1 MYKNIWFFYI
11 KNINLSLKR
20 ITKGFIKISTS
31 SFNFDK
37 LPDIKHLFIDINNC
51 FIPFRID
58 EIKSFSDNQLI
69 LKLSEVNT
77 EKEAEDIIFK
87 NVYIDSKSYEPIEE
101 KSFFYNELVN
111 FSVYSNSKKIGVIDN
126 INTELPQP
134 VFEVLIKSNKVM
146 IPIHEDLIDK
156 IDKKNKI
163 IHIDIPDGLIEI
175 I

>member
-1 MYKNIWFFYI
+1 MSVDHVKIGTIVSKHGY
-11 KNINLSLKR
+11 
-20 ITKGFIKISTS
+20 KGFIKISTS

-87 NVYIDSKSYEPIEE
+87 NIFIDSKSYEQIEG
-101 KSFFYNELVN
+101 KSFFYSELIN
-111 FSVYSNSKKIGVIDN
+111 FSVYSKSKKVGVIDN

>member
-1 MYKNIWFFYI
+1 M
-11 KNINLSLKR
+11 
-20 ITKGFIKISTS
+20 
-31 SFNFDK
+31 
-37 LPDIKHLFIDINNC
+37 
-51 FIPFRID
+51 
-58 EIKSFSDNQLI
+58 KSFSDNQLI

-77 EKEAEDIIFK
+77 EKEPEDIIFK
-87 NVYIDSKSYEPIEE
+87 NVFIDSKSYEPIEE

>member
-1 MYKNIWFFYI
+1 MSIDHVKIGTIVSKHGY
-11 KNINLSLKR
+11 
-20 ITKGFIKISTS
+20 KGFVKITTS

-37 LPDIKHLFIDINNC
+37 LPYVKHLFIDINNC

-58 EIKSFSDNQLI
+58 KIKSFSDNLLI
-69 LKLSEVNT
+69 LKLSEVNN
-77 EKEAEDIIFK
+77 ENEAEEIIFK
-87 NVYIDSKSYEPIEE
+87 NIFIDSKSYEPIEG
-101 KSFFYNELVN
+101 KSFFYNELIN
-111 FSVYSNSKKIGVIDN
+111 FSVYSKSKKVGVIDN
-126 INTELPQP
+126 INTKLPQP

-163 IHIDIPDGLIEI
+163 IHMDIPDGLIEI

>member
-1 MYKNIWFFYI
+1 MSIDHVKIGTIVSKHGY
-11 KNINLSLKR
+11 
-20 ITKGFIKISTS
+20 KGFVKISTS

-37 LPDIKHLFIDINNC
+37 LPYVKHLFIDINNC

-58 EIKSFSDNQLI
+58 KIKSFSDNLLI
-69 LKLSEVNT
+69 LKLSEVNN
-77 EKEAEDIIFK
+77 ENEAEEIIFK
-87 NVYIDSKSYEPIEE
+87 NIFIDSKSYEPIEG
-101 KSFFYNELVN
+101 KSFFYNELIN
-111 FSVYSNSKKIGVIDN
+111 FSLYSKSKKVGVIDS

-134 VFEVLIKSNKVM
+134 VFEILIKSNKVM

-163 IHIDIPDGLIEI
+163 IHMDIPDGLIEI

>member
-1 MYKNIWFFYI
+1 MSIDHVKIGTIVSKHGY
-11 KNINLSLKR
+11 
-20 ITKGFIKISTS
+20 KGFVKISTS

-37 LPDIKHLFIDINNC
+37 LPYVKHLFIDINNC

-58 EIKSFSDNQLI
+58 EIKSFSDNLLI

-87 NVYIDSKSYEPIEE
+87 NVFIDSKSYKPIKG
-101 KSFFYNELVN
+101 KSFFYNELV
-111 FSVYSNSKKIGVIDN
+111 SYTVYSKSKKVGVIDN
-126 INTELPQP
+126 INSELPQP

-146 IPIHEDLIDK
+146 IPIHEDLIEK

>member
-1 MYKNIWFFYI
+1 MSIDHVKIGTIVSKHGY
-11 KNINLSLKR
+11 
-20 ITKGFIKISTS
+20 KGFIKISTS

>member
-1 MYKNIWFFYI
+1 MISINI
-11 KNINLSLKR
+11 
-20 ITKGFIKISTS
+20 
-31 SFNFDK
+31 
-37 LPDIKHLFIDINNC
+37 
-51 FIPFRID
+51 
-58 EIKSFSDNQLI
+58 IKSFSDNLLI

-87 NVYIDSKSYEPIEE
+87 NIFIDSKSYEPIKG
-101 KSFFYNELVN
+101 KSFFYDELVN
-111 FSVYSNSKKIGVIDN
+111 FSVYSNTKKVGVIDN
-126 INTELPQP
+126 INTKLPQP

>member
-1 MYKNIWFFYI
+1 MSIDHVKIGTIVSKHGY
-11 KNINLSLKR
+11 
-20 ITKGFIKISTS
+20 KGFIKISIS

-37 LPDIKHLFIDINNC
+37 LPEVKHLFIDINNC
-51 FIPFRID
+51 FVPFRID
-58 EIKSFSDNQLI
+58 EIKSFSDNLLI

-77 EKEAEDIIFK
+77 EIEAEDIIFK
-87 NVYIDSKSYEPIEE
+87 NVFIDSKSYKPIKG
-101 KSFFYNELVN
+101 KSFFYNELV
-111 FSVYSNSKKIGVIDN
+111 SYSLYSKSKKVGVIDN
-126 INTELPQP
+126 INSKLPQP

-146 IPIHEDLIDK
+146 IPIHEDLIEK

>member
-1 MYKNIWFFYI
+1 MSIDHVKIGTIVSKHGY
-11 KNINLSLKR
+11 
-20 ITKGFIKISTS
+20 KGFVKITTS

-37 LPDIKHLFIDINNC
+37 LPYVKHLFIDINNC

-58 EIKSFSDNQLI
+58 KIKSFSDNLLI
-69 LKLSEVNT
+69 LKLSEVNN
-77 EKEAEDIIFK
+77 ENEAEEIIFK
-87 NVYIDSKSYEPIEE
+87 NIFIDSKSYEPIEG
-101 KSFFYNELVN
+101 KSFFYNELIN
-111 FSVYSNSKKIGVIDN
+111 FSVYSKSKKVGVIDN

-163 IHIDIPDGLIEI
+163 IHMDIPDGLIEI

>member
-1 MYKNIWFFYI
+1 MSIDHVKIGTIVSKHGY
-11 KNINLSLKR
+11 
-20 ITKGFIKISTS
+20 KGFINISTS

-58 EIKSFSDNQLI
+58 KIKSFSDNLLI

-87 NVYIDSKSYEPIEE
+87 NIFIDSKSYEPIKG
-101 KSFFYNELVN
+101 KSFFYDELVN
-111 FSVYSNSKKIGVIDN
+111 FSVYSNTKKVGVIDN
-126 INTELPQP
+126 INTKLPQP

>member
-1 MYKNIWFFYI
+1 MSIDHVKIGTIVSKHGY
-11 KNINLSLKR
+11 
-20 ITKGFIKISTS
+20 KGFIKITTS

-37 LPDIKHLFIDINNC
+37 LPLIKHLFIDINSC

-58 EIKSFSDNQLI
+58 EIKSFSDNLLI
-69 LKLSEVNT
+69 LKLSEVNND
-77 EKEAEDIIFK
+77 KEAEDLIFK
-87 NVYIDSKSYEPIEE
+87 NIFIDSKSYEPIEG

-111 FSVYSNSKKIGVIDN
+111 FSVYSNSKKVGVIDN
-126 INTELPQP
+126 INAKLPQP
-134 VFEVLIKSNKVM
+134 VFEVLIKSIKVM
-146 IPIHEDLIDK
+146 IPIHEDLIEK

>member
-1 MYKNIWFFYI
+1 MSIDHVKIGTIVAKHGY
-11 KNINLSLKR
+11 
-20 ITKGFIKISTS
+20 KGFVKISTS

-37 LPDIKHLFIDINNC
+37 LPYVKHLFIDINNC

-58 EIKSFSDNQLI
+58 KIKSFSDNLLI
-69 LKLSEVNT
+69 LKLSEVNN
-77 EKEAEDIIFK
+77 ENEAEEIIFK
-87 NVYIDSKSYEPIEE
+87 NIFIDSKSYEPIEG
-101 KSFFYNELVN
+101 KSFFYNELIN
-111 FSVYSNSKKIGVIDN
+111 FSVYSKSKKVGVIDN

-163 IHIDIPDGLIEI
+163 IHMDIPDGLIEI

>member
-1 MYKNIWFFYI
+1 M
-11 KNINLSLKR
+11 SQLK
-20 ITKGFIKISTS
+20 KK
-31 SFNFDK
+31 
-37 LPDIKHLFIDINNC
+37 
-51 FIPFRID
+51 
-58 EIKSFSDNQLI
+58 
-69 LKLSEVNT
+69 V
-77 EKEAEDIIFK
+77 
-87 NVYIDSKSYEPIEE
+87 
-101 KSFFYNELVN
+101 FFYNELVN

>member
-1 MYKNIWFFYI
+1 MSIDHVKIGTIVSKHGY
-11 KNINLSLKR
+11 
-20 ITKGFIKISTS
+20 KGFVKISTS

-37 LPDIKHLFIDINNC
+37 LPYVKHLFIDINNC

-58 EIKSFSDNQLI
+58 KIKSFSDNLLI
-69 LKLSEVNT
+69 LKLSEVNN
-77 EKEAEDIIFK
+77 ENEAEEIIFK
-87 NVYIDSKSYEPIEE
+87 NIFIDSKSYEPIEG
-101 KSFFYNELVN
+101 KSFFYNELIN
-111 FSVYSNSKKIGVIDN
+111 FSVYSKSKKVGVIDN
-126 INTELPQP
+126 INYELPQP

-163 IHIDIPDGLIEI
+163 IHMDIPDGLIEI